1 MVDWLHGLPPRGDG
15 NEGELAEDLNELP
28 PPKVGLEAVVEEAE
42 AIEHVL
48 VLQPLLGDEHEQ
60 YVGEGERQQHAV
72 DEHADAGDGRVRV
85 VLALPAAGHLGLG
98 LGLGLGLWLGLGLGL
113 GLGSGLGLG

>member
-42 AIEHVL
+42 AIEH
-48 VLQPLLGDEHEQ
+48 LLWWCG
-60 YVGEGERQQHAV
+60 GRAV
-72 DEHADAGDGRVRV
+72 FAVSVCSAMCMRV
-85 VLALPAAGHLGLG
+85 VVAPCSAGRAWERSPEARRQRRTAAAPEERCGGT
-98 LGLGLGLWLGLGLGL
+98 
-113 GLGSGLGLG
+113 